1 MFSDNCPQK
10 STKNFQ
16 VRFVIYYLMLLWF
29 LASWFL
35 VLLWFLASWFL
46 MLLWYLGILVLVYFK
61 KMIN

>member
-29 LASWFL
+29 L
-35 VLLWFLASWFL
+35 VLLCLLVSWFL